1 MDYLVDN
8 GAVGDIHE
16 SMTNDDD
23 DEEKKRRERSVLAL
37 FIGRMTPHYV

>member
-23 DEEKKRRERSVLAL
+23 DEEKKEENGAFWLCSLDA
-37 FIGRMTPHYV
+37 